1 MSEPQGGK
9 ICFLAEQKDGV
20 TKNEDRIVSIEANRH
35 CDVLYGRR
43 CRPEVTQLVKPS
55 DGAGRYTASDRK
67 TSQSRYLADVCRA
80 GMQAKDI
87 A

>member
-9 ICFLAEQKDGV
+9 ICFLAGEKDGV
-20 TKNEDRIVSIEANRH
+20 TKNGHRIVSIATNRH

-55 DGAGRYTASDRK
+55 DGAGRCTASDQK